1 MKASSLMHYKVSY
14 TETTG
19 KSGRSTSTGDSIPA
33 APVSNSMFPS
43 GRKNR
48 SNLATGTIEAESSL
62 WRAVLCQAIRDIYD
76 RDERIRQEALR
87 WVLSRDFATVCDM
100 AFVEPD
106 CMKEQ
111 IANLS
116 TMSIGLAR
124 KFGQQLQA
132 YVAKDEE

>member
-1 MKASSLMHYKVSY
+1 MKASSLMHYKVSSI
-14 TETTG
+14 ETTG
-19 KSGRSTSTGDSIPA
+19 KSGKSMSTGGSILPDL
-33 APVSNSMFPS
+33 VSNSMFPS

-48 SNLATGTIEAESSL
+48 SNLATGTIEAESAL

-76 RDERIRQEALR
+76 RDERIRKEALR

-100 AFVEPD
+100 AFVEPE

-111 IANLS
+111 MANLATLS
-116 TMSIGLAR
+116 LALAR